1 MTEEKKKFTFDEY
14 SKIASSTAIYPNELS
29 VESHHKIVGILY
41 CALKLSGESGEV
53 AEHIGKSIR
62 DDFGRIS
69 DDRLWKLKK
78 ELGDVLW
85 YVNELSQL
93 LGFTLEDVA
102 IHNNI
107 KLIARK
113 ENGTINGSGS
123 DR

>member
-1 MTEEKKKFTFDEY
+1 MSENEKQFTFDEY
-14 SKIASSTAIYPNELS
+14 SKIASSTAIYPNEIS
-29 VESHHKIVGILY
+29 VESHHKIIGILY

-53 AEHIGKSIR
+53 AEQIGKSIR
-62 DDFGRIS
+62 DDHGKIS

-93 LGFTLEDVA
+93 LGFTLEEIA
-102 IHNNI
+102 IHNNM
-107 KLIARK
+107 KLAARK
-113 ENGTINGSGS
+113 MNGTISGSGS